1 MVITLQNQKGGVG
14 KTTLSVHLAHGLTI
28 RKRRVLLVDADS
40 QGSASDWAAAREN
53 EPLFPVIGMD
63 RPTLHKELSALAG
76 DYQDVIIDGPPR
88 IYDIAR
94 SAMLAADLVLL
105 PVTPSPYDVWA
116 AEESISLIK
125 EAQIFKDELKAAFVI
140 NRKIANTAIGRDVN
154 DALAQY
160 EVPILNSMVCQR
172 VVFAEAAAAGMT
184 AMELGLSS
192 PASRE
197 IFRLVDEILA

>member
-1 MVITLQNQKGGVG
+1 MVITLKNQKGGVG